1 MKGSQATQ
9 NEIVQAFHALDTD
22 RSGSINIHELAAFMP
37 VIVPNGT
44 SQMLLNHITK
54 VDKDNNYSLD
64 FNEFTNFIKKDIG
77 RQLSL
82 GRS

>member
-9 NEIVQAFHALDTD
+9 NEIVRAFHALDTN
-22 RSGSINIHELAAFMP
+22 RSGSINIDELAAFMP

-64 FNEFTNFIKKDIG
+64 FSEFTNFIKKGIG